1 MAHKYVFIELI
12 QWTITVPLLLFIL
25 HMEEGNIRLASVNCF
40 PFSKEVKSE
49 FWGSAAEPKIDSLAE
64 VWNILRLQK

>member
-25 HMEEGNIRLASVNCF
+25 HMEEGAYASSV
-40 PFSKEVKSE
+40 SVIS
-49 FWGSAAEPKIDSLAE
+49 I
-64 VWNILRLQK
+64 